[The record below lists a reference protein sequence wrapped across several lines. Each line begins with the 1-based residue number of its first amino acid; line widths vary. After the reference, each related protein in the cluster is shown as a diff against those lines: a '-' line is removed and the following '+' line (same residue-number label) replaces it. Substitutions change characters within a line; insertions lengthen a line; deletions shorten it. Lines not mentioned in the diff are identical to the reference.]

1 MIANA
6 VGISQPSLYAHF
18 ATKEALTN
26 ALSARAFAS
35 LEDLIAK
42 TPQAMASVQ
51 RDLPPGFSQVVLD
64 RILGGLEQA
73 VAQLAL
79 QPNAAHASEF
89 ASIFSTLHEQYRC
102 LPADA
107 LVIAYRMYAER
118 CPRKPTVSFDR
129 AFALVCDLLGI
140 WLRKEARLAMHRC
153 PRCRA
158 RYVAEIGAAPPRES
172 GCVFCHLLQ
181 RYTLDARLQAHYV
194 ARRADLPT
202 ILARPD
208 GTGPEKAA

>member
-1 MIANA
+1 MAAPEADQFIRALHLARECIAL
-6 VGISQPSLYAHF
+6 G
-18 ATKEALTN
+18 
-26 ALSARAFAS
+26 ARLGTA
-35 LEDLIAK
+35 
-42 TPQAMASVQ
+42 
-51 RDLPPGFSQVVLD
+51 SQVTGL
-64 RILGGLEQA
+64 RSSMLRTYFFRHGGSINGRRPESSEWVHWGNLCLRAE
-73 VAQLAL
+73 
-79 QPNAAHASEF
+79 ASEF

-153 PRCRA
+153 PQCRA
-158 RYVAEIGAAPPRES
+158 RYVAEIGAPPPRES

-181 RYTLDARLQAHYV
+181 RYPLDARVQAHYV

-208 GTGPEKAA
+208 GAGPEKAA